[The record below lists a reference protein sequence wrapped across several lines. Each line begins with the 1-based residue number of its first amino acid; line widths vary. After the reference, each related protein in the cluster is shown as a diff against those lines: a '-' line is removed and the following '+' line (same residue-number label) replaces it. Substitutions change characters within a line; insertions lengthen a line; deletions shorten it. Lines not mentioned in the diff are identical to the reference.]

1 MSKVFVDVGIS
12 LDGYMAGTNRRP
24 GNPLGD
30 QGISIHQ
37 WMFRTATFAELLG
50 LPGGD
55 KSPDDMLV
63 QQVFARAG
71 AYVLGRRMFDE
82 GEVGWPENP
91 PFRAPVF
98 VLTHKPRE
106 PWVRKGGTTFHFVTD
121 GIASALRQ
129 AREAAGGRD
138 VRVSGGA
145 ETIRQYLE
153 AGQIDELTL
162 HIAPVALGAG
172 LRLFDGIAPDKLAVE
187 QVQVSS
193 SPLATHISYRVLPG
207 RGA

>member
-1 MSKVFVDVGIS
+1 MSKVFVDVGVS
-12 LDGYMAGTNRRP
+12 LDGYIAGTNRRP

-30 QGISIHQ
+30 NGISIHQ
-37 WMFRTATFAELLG
+37 WMFRTATFLERVG
-50 LPGGD
+50 LPGGE
-55 KSPDDMLV
+55 KSPDDVLV
-63 QQVFARAG
+63 NEVFARAG

-106 PWVRKGGTTFHFVTD
+106 PWLRKGGTTFYFVTD

-129 AREAAGGRD
+129 AREAAGEKD

-145 ETIRQYLE
+145 ETIRQYIE
-153 AGQIDELTL
+153 AGQINELTL
-162 HIAPVALGAG
+162 HIAPVLLGDG
-172 LRLFDGIAPDKLAVE
+172 LRLFDQLAPGKLALE
-187 QVQVSS
+187 QSKVSS
-193 SPLATHISYRVLPG
+193 SPLATHISYKVLAG
-207 RGA
+207 RGH